1 MKKLSLIL
9 LSIAG
14 LAACNKTEIITV
26 DKGEAIAFADAFVDN
41 STKTTDNSFSSTN
54 LPVNFLV
61 YGTTKGDE
69 TDAQLVQIFDAVPVS
84 KSSGVY
90 TYADAFT
97 QYWIQGNSYNFAALV
112 NADDANVT
120 QAADFMPSSLVY
132 TSAYETDGSVED
144 TPDLMHA
151 TATRT
156 GLSTGNQTVAFT
168 FNHLLANVKFT
179 VENTMVLNPADNL
192 YEYEVTNIQIK
203 NAYTSG
209 KCTLS
214 TKKWTE
220 QAVADKV
227 VKFGNVVAVGS
238 ASVPSASS
246 QYARLLIPAQ
256 YQLNITFTL
265 TTKLKGTAINVE
277 NLTLTP
283 TVNLEAGKAY
293 NLVIAKGNP
302 GEKIEFSVQT
312 VSEWIPNAAGTD
324 TPIGTL

>member
-41 STKTTDNSFSSTN
+41 STKTTDNSFSSSN
-54 LPVNFLV
+54 LPGNFLV
-61 YGTTKGDE
+61 YGTTQGNEDG
-69 TDAQLVQIFDAVPVS
+69 AQLVQIFDAVPVS
-84 KSSGVY
+84 KSGVVY
-90 TYADAFT
+90 TYEDDYT
-97 QYWIQGNSYNFAALV
+97 QYWIEGNRYNFAALV
-112 NADDANVT
+112 NANDANVT
-120 QAADFMPSSLVY
+120 QTDFMPSSLVY
-132 TSAYETDGSVED
+132 TSAYKTDGSVAD

-156 GLSTGNQTVAFT
+156 GLGTGNETVAFT

-179 VENTMVLNPADNL
+179 VENTMTLNPEENL
-192 YEYEVTNIQIK
+192 YEYKVTNIQIN

-209 KCTLS
+209 NCTLAS
-214 TKKWTE
+214 KVWTG
-220 QAVADKV
+220 QQDDDKV
-227 VKFGNVVAVGS
+227 VKFGNVVPVGS
-238 ASVPSASS
+238 TSAKSASS
-246 QYARLLIPAQ
+246 DFARLLIPAN

-265 TTKLKGTAINVE
+265 TTILKGKAINVE
-277 NLTLTP
+277 NLTLEP

-293 NLVIAKGNP
+293 NLVISKDNP
-302 GEKIEFSVQT
+302 GEKINFSVET
-312 VSEWIPNAAGTD
+312 VSEWLPNAAGTD

>member
-69 TDAQLVQIFDAVPVS
+69 DGAELVQIFNAVPVS
-84 KSSGVY
+84 KSSEVY

-120 QAADFMPSSLVY
+120 QTDFMPSSLVY

-156 GLSTGNQTVAFT
+156 GLGTGNQTVAFT

-179 VENTMVLNPADNL
+179 VENTMTSNPANNL

-227 VKFGNVVAVGS
+227 VKFGNVVPVGS
-238 ASVPSASS
+238 TLVKSASS
-246 QYARLLIPAQ
+246 DFARLLIPAN

-265 TTKLKGTAINVE
+265 TTKLKETAINVE

-312 VSEWIPNAAGTD
+312 VSEWIPNAAGAE

>member
-41 STKTTDNSFSSTN
+41 STKTTTDNSFSSEN
-54 LPVNFLV
+54 LPGNFLV
-61 YGTTKGDE
+61 YGTTQGDE
-69 TDAQLVQIFDAVPVS
+69 TGAQLVQIFNAVPVS

-112 NADDANVT
+112 NADDTKVEQT
-120 QAADFMPSSLVY
+120 SYMPSSLVY
-132 TSAYETDGSVED
+132 TSAYKTDGSVAD
-144 TPDLMHA
+144 TPDLMYA
-151 TATRT
+151 TATCE
-156 GLSTGNQTVAFT
+156 GQAVGSNAKVAFT

-179 VENTMVLNPADNL
+179 VKNTMASNPAENL

-214 TKKWTE
+214 TKEWTE
-220 QAVADKV
+220 QADKDKV
-227 VKFGNVVAVGS
+227 VKFGNVVPVGS
-238 ASVPSASS
+238 TLAKSASS
-246 QYARLLIPAQ
+246 DFARLLIPAN

-265 TTKLKGTAINVE
+265 TTILKGKAINVE
-277 NLTLTP
+277 NLTLEP
-283 TVNLEAGKAY
+283 TVDFVAGNAY

-302 GEKIEFSVQT
+302 GDKIEFSVQT
-312 VSEWIPNAAGTD
+312 VSGWIPNAETS
-324 TPIGTL
+324 IGTL

>member
-9 LSIAG
+9 LAIAG
-14 LAACNKTEIITV
+14 LAACNKAEIITA
-26 DKGEAIAFADAFVDN
+26 DKGEVIAFADAFVDN
-41 STKTTDNSFSSTN
+41 STKTTDNSFSGTN
-54 LPVNFLV
+54 LPEEFLV

-69 TDAQLVQIFDAVPVS
+69 LDANLVQIFDAVEVT

-90 TYADAFT
+90 TYNDAYT
-97 QYWIQGNSYNFAALV
+97 QYWIEGNIYNFAAIV
-112 NADDANVT
+112 NADKNKVT
-120 QAADFMPSSLVY
+120 QINDMPSSLVY
-132 TSAYETDGSVED
+132 TSAYATDGSVAD
-144 TPDLMHA
+144 TPDLMYA
-151 TATRT
+151 TATCE
-156 GLSTGNQTVAFT
+156 GQAAGSNAKVAFT

-179 VENTMVLNPADNL
+179 VKNTMASNPAENL

-214 TKKWTE
+214 TKAWTE
-220 QAVADKV
+220 QADADKV
-227 VKFGNVVAVGS
+227 VKFGNVAAVGS
-238 ASVPSASS
+238 ASVLSASS
-246 QYARLLIPAQ
+246 EYARLLIPAQ

-277 NLTLTP
+277 NLTLEP
-283 TVNLEAGKAY
+283 TVNFVAGNAY

-302 GEKIEFSVQT
+302 GDKIEFSVQT
-312 VSEWIPNAAGTD
+312 VSEWIPNAAGAE